1 MLRQEACRDAV
12 CAFEAHLEA
21 WPPSVTRPARCTGRV
36 HPCSYRTKPTPA
48 RQTGRSA
55 TTVSRLVRGIAVV
68 GVDAGRQ
75 NRRSNGAAQRSTT
88 SKQSI
93 QYPAALRADFC
104 NKIGSERT
112 CQHVRSPVAI
122 GSKADSA
129 RIGRS
134 ASPFPPGCSPPPTR
148 LSNKEQVMSR
158 FGTSLH
164 SPRRIVLVAFGA

>member
-55 TTVSRLVRGIAVV
+55 TTVSRRVRGIAVV

-75 NRRSNGAAQRSTT
+75 NRRSNGADQRSTT

-104 NKIGSERT
+104 NKIGTSRT
-112 CQHVRSPVAI
+112 WRHVRLES
-122 GSKADSA
+122 
-129 RIGRS
+129 
-134 ASPFPPGCSPPPTR
+134 
-148 LSNKEQVMSR
+148 
-158 FGTSLH
+158 
-164 SPRRIVLVAFGA
+164 AFGARAENIGSMRVFRLLMMWTAPTLRHRVP